1 MTKKKQG
8 NPVTIKTSEKSHTKR
23 KKIPDDIPKNNIKKK
38 KEKKPSKQSSNS
50 GLISQTRNLLSYK
63 LKPK

>member
-38 KEKKPSKQSSNS
+38 KKKNQAN
-50 GLISQTRNLLSYK
+50 NLLI
-63 LKPK
+63 LD